1 LATNRPMSAIRFPN
15 RLTRRRP
22 RPDRGVD
29 AMSYARQITFTL
41 SVLVM
46 LLGIRAPVAAEP
58 FAAGDV
64 IRLGFTI
71 PDFVP
76 RQELRDWDVF
86 ELALG
91 FRGGAEPIG
100 SFTTKIFDRGRLLG
114 TFTGA
119 APGPVVGAG
128 FAYLMSRFR
137 SPASVYRL
145 DDPAVID
152 MTSINDGTFNGW
164 LEFTIA
170 RGSADIFR
178 VSDELNGGAATS
190 LDAASMSQWGFGAST
205 FEVTPGVAPVPEP
218 GSLLLLASGAAVM
231 ARRYARRRGPA

>member
-1 LATNRPMSAIRFPN
+1 
-15 RLTRRRP
+15 
-22 RPDRGVD
+22 
-29 AMSYARQITFTL
+29 MSYARRIAFTL
-41 SVLVM
+41 TCLVM
-46 LLGIRAPVAAEP
+46 LLGIRTPVAAEP
-58 FAAGDV
+58 IAAGDV
-64 IRLGFTI
+64 MRLGFTI

-76 RQELRDWDVF
+76 RSELRDWDVF

-91 FRGGAEPIG
+91 IRGAEPIG

-119 APGPVVGAG
+119 DPGPVVGAG

-145 DDPAVID
+145 DNPAVID

-164 LEFTIA
+164 LEFTIESG
-170 RGSADIFR
+170 RADIFR
-178 VSDELNGGAATS
+178 VSDELNGGVATS
-190 LDAASMSQWGFGAST
+190 LEAASMSQWGFGAST

-218 GSLLLLASGAAVM
+218 GSLLLLASGAALM